1 MFQLSAL
8 FEAFQVAKF
17 TWEGVGA
24 RPYAYEEG
32 LHGERHATELAE
44 VAEFEETRAAWI
56 IDRLEREIVSRKPED
71 DVQRDEI
78 LTVRTQREFMSN
90 GRIHDNAL
98 LLDISRAWIV

>member
-1 MFQLSAL
+1 M
-8 FEAFQVAKF
+8 
-17 TWEGVGA
+17 
-24 RPYAYEEG
+24 
-32 LHGERHATELAE
+32 
-44 VAEFEETRAAWI
+44 AEFEETRAAWI

-78 LTVRTQREFMSN
+78 LTVRTQQEFMSN